1 MKKVTDAKSIKKYLT
16 PKQVE
21 KIYGLTEK
29 WLANMRWQKRGIP
42 YLKVGSKVLYRL
54 EDIEDFIEK
63 HAIRVFKD

>member
-1 MKKVTDAKSIKKYLT
+1 MRKVTDAKSIKKYLT

-21 KIYGLTEK
+21 KIYGLSEK